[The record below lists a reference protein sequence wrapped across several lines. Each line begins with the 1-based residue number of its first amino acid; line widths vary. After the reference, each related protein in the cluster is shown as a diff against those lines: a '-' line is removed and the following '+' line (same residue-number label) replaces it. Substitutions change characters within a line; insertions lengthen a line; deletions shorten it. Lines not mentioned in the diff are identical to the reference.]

1 MFGRSDITFIN
12 VRLLF
17 ALIQIFARQSA
28 GTPVARCFIG
38 DDTAAAAPYA
48 AFDRAQHRDC
58 RCDHAVAVEERS
70 THYADAQRS
79 VPITTSWIRHRIT
92 SERCAIAF
100 TCLPLAARREWW
112 STCSTRPPRLLCRRR
127 RGGYT
132 TSCNATR
139 LHPRDEVGRQSPYR
153 ETTFQSRSPFL
164 SSRHWRRS
172 ISPRYASLVCSFRNQ

>member
-1 MFGRSDITFIN
+1 MFGCSDITFIH

-17 ALIQIFARQSA
+17 ALIQTCARQSA
-28 GTPVARCFIG
+28 RTPVARCFIG

-92 SERCAIAF
+92 SNGVR
-100 TCLPLAARREWW
+100 LPSLVYHWPRGMNGSQPAQPAHRGCYAADAAAVTQPPASPRSHPSRYAARF
-112 STCSTRPPRLLCRRR
+112 SGTRFTASIRIGRIA
-127 RGGYT
+127 
-132 TSCNATR
+132 TS
-139 LHPRDEVGRQSPYR
+139 VW
-153 ETTFQSRSPFL
+153 PFL
-164 SSRHWRRS
+164 LSHRR
-172 ISPRYASLVCSFRNQ
+172 IDCFPLDLKA